1 MLAVLFTSTLL
12 AFPAPP
18 PRQGGEAPLT
28 PRERAVHLLSRFA
41 FGPRPGDVERLLE
54 LGEEAW
60 VEEQLDPEPGGP
72 LELAKRIAELETLE
86 FDPSEMY
93 RFTYYELPER
103 ASRIDRFKR
112 SEQRRI
118 PMRELLTSINLR
130 QVEADDQL
138 EEVLCEFW
146 RNHLNVSYT
155 KGFPAHLYITHYEAR
170 VIRDHAL
177 GRFPDMLQASAHH
190 PAMMHYLDNALS
202 RRPPSSEELA
212 KIANNIR
219 NGGGSKE
226 RAEEAVRIAATRGLN
241 ENYARELLELH
252 TLGVDRTYTQKDVIA
267 VAEAFTGWGLMSGAK
282 GQYGFQFDP
291 NRHIE
296 GNKRF
301 LGFVVRE
308 DKKNG
313 AAEGE
318 RILEIL
324 AKHDHTAEF
333 LATKLVRY
341 LVNDEP
347 PEGLVQEVAQ
357 AYERSEGDIAAMVR
371 AILNSDE
378 FWARRNYRAKFK
390 TPNEFLVS
398 AIRITGA
405 EVTEVDALFDPLMA
419 MGQPT
424 YRCDDPTGYY
434 DTADAWLDPG
444 VLAKRWE
451 VALQLAAGKLEGVRI
466 PRSFYG
472 DIGEHRSPLAWMQA
486 MVGKILPGGA
496 STRTLAMLH
505 EVVREH
511 AKEGRAPNVEKL
523 GPQVVGLLL
532 GSPEF
537 QQQ

>member
-1 MLAVLFTSTLL
+1 MLAALFTSTLL
-12 AFPAPP
+12 AFPVTLHP
-18 PRQGGEAPLT
+18 QEVEAPLT
-28 PRERAVHLLSRFA
+28 PRERAVHLLSRLA
-41 FGPRPGDVERLLE
+41 FGPRPGEVERLLE
-54 LGEEAW
+54 IGEEAW
-60 VEEQLDPEPGGP
+60 IEEQFDPEPGGP
-72 LELAKRIAELETLE
+72 VELAKRLADFETLE

-103 ASRIDRFKR
+103 ASRKDRFKR
-112 SEQRRI
+112 SERQRI
-118 PMRELLTSINLR
+118 PMRELISSINLR
-130 QVEADDQL
+130 QIQADDQL

-202 RRPPSSEELA
+202 RRPPSTEELA
-212 KIANNIR
+212 KVENNIR
-219 NGGGSKE
+219 NQGGSKE
-226 RAEEAVRIAATRGLN
+226 RAEDAARIAATRGLN

-267 VAEAFTGWGLMSGAK
+267 VAEAFTGWGLMIGAN
-282 GQYGFQFDP
+282 GRYGFQFDP

-301 LGFVVRE
+301 LGYVVRE
-308 DKKNG
+308 DKRDG

-324 AKHDHTAEF
+324 AKHDNTAEF

-341 LVNDEP
+341 LVADEP
-347 PEGLVQEVAQ
+347 PQRLVNDVAQ
-357 AYERSEGDIAAMVR
+357 AYKRSEGEITAMVR
-371 AILNSDE
+371 TILGSDE

-398 AIRITGA
+398 AIRVTNA
-405 EVTEVDALFDPLMA
+405 EVTEPGALFEPLVA

-451 VALQLAAGKLEGVRI
+451 IALELAAGELEGVRI
-466 PRSFYG
+466 SRSFYG
-472 DIGEHRSPLAWMQA
+472 DISESRSTLAWMQS
-486 MVGKILPGGA
+486 MVDKILPGGA

-511 AKEGRAPNVEKL
+511 TKGGRAPRVDEL